1 MISLSLLFLLFRVSV
16 ISWISLLLALNQKT
30 DILTKYTLKISYYLI
45 GQFLCQRFF
54 CRNTVKSNAF
64 VIFAGKYKTHM
75 KIILFDDK
83 SWGTLRP
90 LTFTRPISELRVGIL
105 TIREKWEKRFG
116 DKVAYLTKDY
126 LQEKFPLSVEDDNLL
141 INASVCPND
150 ELLWKIKSLQAGEM
164 LLQGDCL
171 IAWRSSQR
179 EVATFDPMT
188 LPEGVRK
195 EYTGIFT
202 RVVYPYHLFSLN
214 AQELEIDFR
223 LLTESRESAPLN
235 PCVQVYGKHPVFVEE
250 GAVVRC
256 AVINTEGGPVYIGK
270 DAEIMEG
277 VLIRGPFAMC
287 EHAVLTMGAKVYGAT
302 TLGPYCKCGGEVNNV
317 VMIAYS
323 NKAHDGFLG
332 NSVLGEWCNIGAG
345 TNNSNLKNTY
355 VEVKLWDYE
364 TKHFRKT
371 GLQFCGLI
379 MGDHA
384 KLGIS
389 TMINT
394 GTVIGVGTNIFG
406 ADFPRNFVPSF
417 SWGGASGFTEHKM
430 TQFAATAEAVM
441 KRRNKTFDDVER
453 RIIEHVFADLE
464 R

>member
-256 AVINTEGGPVYIGK
+256 AVINTEGGPV
-270 DAEIMEG
+270 
-277 VLIRGPFAMC
+277 
-287 EHAVLTMGAKVYGAT
+287 
-302 TLGPYCKCGGEVNNV
+302 
-317 VMIAYS
+317 
-323 NKAHDGFLG
+323 
-332 NSVLGEWCNIGAG
+332 
-345 TNNSNLKNTY
+345 
-355 VEVKLWDYE
+355 
-364 TKHFRKT
+364 
-371 GLQFCGLI
+371 
-379 MGDHA
+379 
-384 KLGIS
+384 
-389 TMINT
+389 
-394 GTVIGVGTNIFG
+394 
-406 ADFPRNFVPSF
+406 
-417 SWGGASGFTEHKM
+417 
-430 TQFAATAEAVM
+430 
-441 KRRNKTFDDVER
+441 
-453 RIIEHVFADLE
+453 
-464 R
+464 

>member
-141 INASVCPND
+141 INASACPND

-256 AVINTEGGPVYIGK
+256 AVINAEGGPVYIGK

-453 RIIEHVFADLE
+453 RIIEHVFADPE

>member
-64 VIFAGKYKTHM
+64 VIFADKYKTHM

-126 LQEKFPLSVEDDNLL
+126 LQEKFSLSVEDDNLL

-453 RIIEHVFADLE
+453 RIIEHVFADPE

>member
-179 EVATFDPMT
+179 EVATFDPVT

-453 RIIEHVFADLE
+453 RIIEHVFADPE

>member
-1 MISLSLLFLLFRVSV
+1 
-16 ISWISLLLALNQKT
+16 
-30 DILTKYTLKISYYLI
+30 
-45 GQFLCQRFF
+45 
-54 CRNTVKSNAF
+54 
-64 VIFAGKYKTHM
+64 M

-256 AVINTEGGPVYIGK
+256 AVINAEGGPVYIGK

-287 EHAVLTMGAKVYGAT
+287 EHAVLTMGANVYGAT
-302 TLGPYCKCGGEVNNV
+302 NTRTLLQMWWRGE
-317 VMIAYS
+317 
-323 NKAHDGFLG
+323 
-332 NSVLGEWCNIGAG
+332 
-345 TNNSNLKNTY
+345 
-355 VEVKLWDYE
+355 
-364 TKHFRKT
+364 
-371 GLQFCGLI
+371 
-379 MGDHA
+379 
-384 KLGIS
+384 
-389 TMINT
+389 
-394 GTVIGVGTNIFG
+394 
-406 ADFPRNFVPSF
+406 
-417 SWGGASGFTEHKM
+417 
-430 TQFAATAEAVM
+430 
-441 KRRNKTFDDVER
+441 
-453 RIIEHVFADLE
+453 
-464 R
+464 

>member
-317 VMIAYS
+317 VLIAYS

-453 RIIEHVFADLE
+453 RIIEHVFADPE

>member
-453 RIIEHVFADLE
+453 RIIEHVFSDPE